1 MSFGIATY
9 QHCSG
14 AVNLP
19 LQSPYFR
26 DGFWKYRQWILG
38 FKTILPYMRPSLLD
52 VAIFFFVLNLLFS
65 RMLQWF
71 TGYDAQVFLKN
82 YENLKGT

>member
-1 MSFGIATY
+1 MSFGIATC

-19 LQSPYFR
+19 LQSPYFW
-26 DGFWKYRQWILG
+26 DGFWKYHQWILG

-52 VAIFFFVLNLLFS
+52 VAIFFCFKLVVFKNVAVVYWV
-65 RMLQWF
+65 RCP
-71 TGYDAQVFLKN
+71 VFLKI